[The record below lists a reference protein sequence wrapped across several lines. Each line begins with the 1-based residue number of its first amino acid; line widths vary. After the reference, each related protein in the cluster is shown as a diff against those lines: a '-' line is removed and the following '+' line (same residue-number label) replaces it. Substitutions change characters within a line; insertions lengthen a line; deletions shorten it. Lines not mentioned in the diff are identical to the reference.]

1 MITVITGIPGMGK
14 TSLCLDMMLKERG
27 QRPLFVMGIPD
38 LKVDHF
44 PTPPVEEWTELR
56 QDKDDP
62 SLMLPYFTFP
72 ERSVVIIDEAQ
83 RVYRPRA
90 AGSKVPPHVAAFE
103 THRHTG
109 VDFWLLT
116 QDAALID
123 SNIRRLVGRHIHI
136 MPTIMGRRLYEWPT
150 IKDPES
156 KTDRDL
162 AAQRAYKP
170 PRHVFKL
177 YKSAEAHTKQP
188 FRVPK
193 PYYILGGC
201 LIAASYLGVGAW
213 NAIGGKITASEKTVP
228 ASAQGGAQPR
238 TVAGQAPLPIKRT
251 YSDDDFVPRNFN
263 RPESAPVYD
272 EIREVKQM
280 PMIAGCIASRSKCVC
295 YDQQGSRVPLVG
307 DEYCRQVSEHPEFNP
322 YLPPDGHLAQP
333 VPSTRSP
340 ASPVAAVISP
350 AGAI

>member
-44 PTPPVEEWTELR
+44 PTPPVDEWTELR

-62 SLMLPYFTFP
+62 ALMLPYFTFP
-72 ERSVVIIDEAQ
+72 ERSIVIIDEAQ

-162 AAQRAYKP
+162 AAQRPYKP

-188 FRVPK
+188 FRIPK

-201 LIAASYLGVGAW
+201 LIAASYLCYGAW
-213 NAIGGKITASEKTVP
+213 NAIGGKITASDKTVP
-228 ASAQGGAQPR
+228 ATVQGGAHPR
-238 TVAGQAPLPIKRT
+238 TVTGQAPLPIKHA
-251 YSDDDFVPRNFN
+251 YSDEDFIPRNFN

-272 EIREVKQM
+272 EIRKVQQM
-280 PMIAGCIASRSKCVC
+280 PVIAGCISSRKKCVC
-295 YDQQGSRVPLVG
+295 YTQQGTPIELL
-307 DEYCRQVSEHPEFNP
+307 DDNYCRKTADNPEFNP
-322 YLPPDGHLAQP
+322 Y
-333 VPSTRSP
+333 
-340 ASPVAAVISP
+340 ISP
-350 AGAI
+350 QTQQAATDLQSRPPSAVTMPAPAI